1 MIWDFDSSWSFSNFF
16 LTSSMCCLSLWISS
30 CEMPS
35 TRRSISEDCIDLFFQ
50 LAPVSRTTCHPPED
64 CGCCW
69 CSLCC
74 CCESHVFLRVWS
86 GLWCQNS
93 LEYDSTSVI
102 ANNSL
107 SALMWHWLMYNDRI
121 WFCLP
126 KLQSKILCSWQ
137 FYPEHSVLVTSPMTF
152 IRNFSGFRIIITW
165 LLSFMCITSE
175 WIKEREENNWS
186 SFFTLLSSCHETFSC
201 DKTLT
206 TRRTCG
212 R

>member
-1 MIWDFDSSWSFSNFF
+1 
-16 LTSSMCCLSLWISS
+16 
-30 CEMPS
+30 MPS
-35 TRRSISEDCIDLFFQ
+35 TRRSILEDCVDLFFSACTS
-50 LAPVSRTTCHPPED
+50 LPEHMPPSED

-74 CCESHVFLRVWS
+74 CCESHVFLRVRS
-86 GLWCQNS
+86 GLWYQNS

-107 SALMWHWLMYNDRI
+107 NALMWHWLMYNDRI

-165 LLSFMCITSE
+165 LLSFMWITFE
-175 WIKEREENNWS
+175 WIKKREEKNWS
-186 SFFTLLSSCHETFSC
+186 SFFTLVSFFLPRDVFVW
-201 DKTLT
+201 
-206 TRRTCG
+206 
-212 R
+212 